1 VTLVAT
7 SNPRAQLVQNG
18 LAAIP
23 LHIEFGQECLLL
35 KFWLLRL
42 CADKQR
48 AFAQGLWIRRNRW
61 ASSAT
66 MSGCGWL
73 RLGMQQLVQC
83 LQFWVV
89 NAVGHLRFMLA
100 FPREH

>member
-48 AFAQGLWIRRNRW
+48 AFAQGL
-61 ASSAT
+61 
-66 MSGCGWL
+66 
-73 RLGMQQLVQC
+73 
-83 LQFWVV
+83 
-89 NAVGHLRFMLA
+89 
-100 FPREH
+100 